1 MTTTTCNN
9 CGKPKPVDKFRACP
23 DCRAAWREKDR
34 IRRIKRAERPS
45 ETHRR
50 TVAVDTDILDAL
62 EPHAAARAIST
73 NELARRILAAVA
85 DDNLIDAILD
95 DRDTEKDTAA

>member
-1 MTTTTCNN
+1 MRSTIRNN
-9 CGKPKPVDKFRACP
+9 CDGPKPADKFRACP
-23 DCRAAWREKDR
+23 DCRAAWRENDR

-85 DDNLIDAILD
+85 DDNLTDAILD
-95 DRDTEKDTAA
+95 DRNTEKDDAA